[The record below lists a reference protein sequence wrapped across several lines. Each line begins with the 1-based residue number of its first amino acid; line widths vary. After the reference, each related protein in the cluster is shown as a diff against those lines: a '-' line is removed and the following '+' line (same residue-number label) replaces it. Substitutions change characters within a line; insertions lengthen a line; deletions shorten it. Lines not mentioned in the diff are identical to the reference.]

1 MAKYKS
7 WQDNYENMGELG
19 EGRNAKVYHVKCKA
33 DNKDYALKD
42 LIARGN
48 EKKGRFIDEI
58 KFTRL

>member
-19 EGRNAKVYHVKCKA
+19 EGGNAKVYHVKCKG

-42 LIARGN
+42 LIAGGN
-48 EKKGRFIDEI
+48 EKKGRFINML
-58 KFTRL
+58 KMS